1 MEGIKPPVLPLRLVP
16 LLAVA
21 CGLLIANLYFI
32 QPIAD
37 LVATDFRIPRQQVG
51 LLTTLPLAG
60 YGSGLLLVVPL
71 GDLVENRQLILV
83 MTTTEAICSAL
94 LWFVGQPGLFL
105 GIGFVA
111 GVSASAI
118 QVIMPYVS
126 QLLPAERQGRA
137 VANLV
142 SGVMLGIMLARP
154 ASSFIADTLAWRS
167 VFLIAAALM
176 ALMTAILFISLPVR
190 RPSGAQTYGELM
202 RSMGDIFRKTEIL
215 RRRAYYHAAMFG
227 SFICFW
233 TAVPLWLAEAP
244 FNLSQG
250 GIAWV
255 ALAGVAGAIVPP
267 VASRL
272 VDQGYS
278 RAATAGAM
286 ILAMLAFGATLLAS
300 RGIVTIVVIAAI
312 VLDGAVSANLV
323 FGQRAI
329 YALAPEQRG
338 PMNALYIAIFFVGGS
353 VASASA
359 AWSFAHFDWPGVVVV
374 GVLLP
379 LSALLYSFS
388 EETSPCLASAS
399 SSQAGSV
406 EIFTVDFRER
416 LSSDLPCPEKRPQ
429 SGPPCPP
436 RPD

>member
-1 MEGIKPPVLPLRLVP
+1 MESNQSPAFISRLIP

-21 CGLLIANLYFI
+21 CGLLIANLYFV

-37 LVATDFRIPRQQVG
+37 LAAADFRMARQQAG

-60 YGSGLLLVVPL
+60 YGIGLLLMVPL
-71 GDLVENRQLILV
+71 GDLVENRRLILV
-83 MTTTEAICSAL
+83 MMATEAICLAL
-94 LWFVGQPGLFL
+94 LWCASQPGLFL
-105 GIGFVA
+105 GIGFIS

-118 QVIMPYVS
+118 QIIMPYVS

-137 VANLV
+137 VAKLV

-154 ASSFIADTLAWRS
+154 ASSFVADKLAWRS

-176 ALMTAILFISLPVR
+176 ALMTAVLFISLPIR

-227 SFICFW
+227 SFISFW

-244 FNLSQG
+244 FNLSQR

-255 ALAGVAGAIVPP
+255 ALAGVAGAIAPP
-267 VASRL
+267 IASGL
-272 VDQGYS
+272 VDRGYGRS
-278 RAATAGAM
+278 VTAGAM
-286 ILAMLAFGATLLAS
+286 MLAILAYGATLLAS
-300 RGIVTIVVIAAI
+300 RGNVTIVVLAAI
-312 VLDGAVSANLV
+312 VLDGAVAANLV

-329 YALAPEQRG
+329 YALAPEKRG
-338 PMNALYIAIFFVGGS
+338 RMNALYIAVFFGGGS
-353 VASASA
+353 AAAAIA
-359 AWSFAHFDWPGVVVV
+359 AWSFVHFDWPGVVIL

-379 LSALLYSFS
+379 LSALLYSLS
-388 EETSPCLASAS
+388 DKTGPGSADAEPPKAASVAICAALFRGRLRSDAS
-399 SSQAGSV
+399 HPK
-406 EIFTVDFRER
+406 RR
-416 LSSDLPCPEKRPQ
+416 LQ
-429 SGPPCPP
+429 SGQPGPHCP
-436 RPD
+436 